1 MVNYQEKEVIR
12 MIKKDGVFK
21 YYHENGKLEKEISY
35 KDGDIVL

>member
-1 MVNYQEKEVIR
+1 MEGSYKND
-12 MIKKDGVFK
+12 KKDGVFK